1 MKMQKRCRNSW
12 RTRPSRNCGRMGTT
26 SLSMTASKASPSSAR
41 RRAFQATKRRAGK
54 NAHSRS
60 KRGTLATLDRERP
73 WVHGTMLLTCSRGSC
88 SLCEICSKQHLT
100 SAMMQTVTD
109 CLILCT
115 RWRQSTCHLTGL
127 ARSPLRANHSK
138 PPAASAAGGRLST
151 GSQQSIGF

>member
-1 MKMQKRCRNSW
+1 
-12 RTRPSRNCGRMGTT
+12 MGTRHHAPDMFT
-26 SLSMTASKASPSSAR
+26 RVMQFVWDMFETALNL
-41 RRAFQATKRRAGK
+41 GD
-54 NAHSRS
+54 
-60 KRGTLATLDRERP
+60 G
-73 WVHGTMLLTCSRGSC
+73 
-88 SLCEICSKQHLT
+88 
-100 SAMMQTVTD
+100 QTVTD